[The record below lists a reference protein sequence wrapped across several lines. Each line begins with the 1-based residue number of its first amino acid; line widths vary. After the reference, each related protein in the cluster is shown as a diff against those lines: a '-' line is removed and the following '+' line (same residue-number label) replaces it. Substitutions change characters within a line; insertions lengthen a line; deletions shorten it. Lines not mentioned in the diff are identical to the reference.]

1 MIRKLLKY
9 LKGYRL
15 YTILTPISIVFEVL
29 FEVYIPFIMAQ
40 IIDIGIANKDISYI
54 NKKGLLM
61 IFMAFLALFFGALSA
76 YLSSTAGTGFAKNI
90 RQGVFYKIQNFSFS
104 NIDNFSTPS
113 LVTRLTT
120 DVTNTQMAFI
130 MSIRMMVRA
139 PVMFVFAVIM
149 SVRIDAELSLIFLFA
164 IPFIAISL
172 AIISSKAYPR
182 FREMLERYDKLNAI
196 VQENLTAIRVVKAFV
211 RREHEET
218 KFEDVASSVKDSQA
232 RAEKIIIWNMP
243 IMQLVIYGC
252 IIAVAWFGGQK
263 IVFGEMQTGQLIS
276 FISYITQILMSLMM
290 LSMVFIFMVISRA
303 SIKRITE
310 VLEEEPE
317 IINPEANT
325 IFQVDNGSI
334 VFNNVSFAYSGK
346 EDSYVLE
353 NINFSI
359 ESGKTLGIIGGT
371 GSSKSSLV
379 QLIPRLYDVTKGELL
394 IAGKNV
400 KDYDL
405 KTLRDAVA
413 IVLQKNVLFSGTIK
427 ENLKWGNEDATEEEI
442 IDACKV
448 AQAHDFI
455 MSFPEG
461 YDTRLGQSGVNVS
474 GGQKQR
480 LSIAR
485 SLLKKPKIIIFDDS
499 TSAVDTKTENSIKN
513 ALKSNLT
520 DTTTI
525 IISQRVSSIQDADMI
540 LILDD
545 GKINEIGIHEELIVT
560 NEIYKEIYESQQKG
574 ANING

>member
-211 RREHEET
+211 RREYEET

>member
-1 MIRKLLKY
+1 MRKLLKY

-15 YTILTPISIVFEVL
+15 YTILTPISIIFEVL

-40 IIDIGIANKDISYI
+40 IIDIGIANKDTSYI
-54 NKKGLLM
+54 NQKGLLM
-61 IFMAFLALFFGALSA
+61 ILMAFLALFFGALSA

-149 SVRIDAELSLIFLFA
+149 SVRINAELSLIFLFA

-211 RREHEET
+211 RGDYEES
-218 KFEDVASSVKDSQA
+218 KFEDVASSVKDTQA

-317 IINPEANT
+317 ITNSKTDPA
-325 IFQVDNGSI
+325 FQVEDGSI
-334 VFNNVSFAYSGK
+334 SFNNVSFAYSGK
-346 EDSYVLE
+346 EDSCVLE
-353 NINFSI
+353 DINFSI

-394 IAGKNV
+394 IAGKDV

-405 KTLRDAVA
+405 ETLRDAVA
-413 IVLQKNVLFSGTIK
+413 IVLQNNVLFSGTIRD
-427 ENLKWGNEDATEEEI
+427 NLKWGNENATEEEI
-442 IDACKV
+442 INACKV

-461 YDTRLGQSGVNVS
+461 YDTHLGQGGVNVS

-485 SLLKKPKIIIFDDS
+485 SLLKNPKIIILDDS
-499 TSAVDTKTENSIKN
+499 TSAVDTKTENSIKS

-540 LILDD
+540 IILDD
-545 GKINEIGIHEELIVT
+545 GKINEIGIHEELIEN

-574 ANING
+574 ASING

>member
-90 RQGVFYKIQNFSFS
+90 RQGIFYKIQNFSFS

-211 RREHEET
+211 RREYEET

-252 IIAVAWFGGQK
+252 IIAVAWLGGQK

-334 VFNNVSFAYSGK
+334 IFNNVSFAYSGK

-442 IDACKV
+442 INACKV

>member
-1 MIRKLLKY
+1 M
-9 LKGYRL
+9 
-15 YTILTPISIVFEVL
+15 
-29 FEVYIPFIMAQ
+29 
-40 IIDIGIANKDISYI
+40 
-54 NKKGLLM
+54 
-61 IFMAFLALFFGALSA
+61 
-76 YLSSTAGTGFAKNI
+76 
-90 RQGVFYKIQNFSFS
+90 
-104 NIDNFSTPS
+104 
-113 LVTRLTT
+113 
-120 DVTNTQMAFI
+120 
-130 MSIRMMVRA
+130 
-139 PVMFVFAVIM
+139 
-149 SVRIDAELSLIFLFA
+149 
-164 IPFIAISL
+164 
-172 AIISSKAYPR
+172 
-182 FREMLERYDKLNAI
+182 
-196 VQENLTAIRVVKAFV
+196 
-211 RREHEET
+211 ET

-232 RAEKIIIWNMP
+232 RAEKIIIWTMP
-243 IMQLVIYGC
+243 MMQLVIYGC
-252 IIAVAWFGGQK
+252 IIAVAWLGGQK

-334 VFNNVSFAYSGK
+334 IFNNVSFAYSGK

-442 IDACKV
+442 INACKV

-474 GGQKQR
+474 GTKQR

-485 SLLKKPKIIIFDDS
+485 SLLR
-499 TSAVDTKTENSIKN
+499 NQN
-513 ALKSNLT
+513 YYL
-520 DTTTI
+520 
-525 IISQRVSSIQDADMI
+525 
-540 LILDD
+540 
-545 GKINEIGIHEELIVT
+545 
-560 NEIYKEIYESQQKG
+560 
-574 ANING
+574 

>member
-1 MIRKLLKY
+1 MRRKLLKY
-9 LKGYRL
+9 LEGYRI
-15 YTILTPISIVFEVL
+15 YTVLTPISIIFEVI

-40 IIDIGIANKDISYI
+40 IIDVGIKTKDIGYI
-54 NKKGLLM
+54 NRKGLLM
-61 IFMAFLALFFGALSA
+61 ITMAFLALFFGSLSA
-76 YLSSTAGTGFAKNI
+76 YLSSTAGAGFAKNI
-90 RQGVFYKIQNFSFS
+90 RQGVYYKIQNFSFS

-120 DVTNTQMAFI
+120 DVTNTQMAFT
-130 MSIRMMVRA
+130 MSIRMLVRA
-139 PVMFVFAVIM
+139 PVMLIFAVIM

-172 AIISSKAYPR
+172 AVISTKAFPR
-182 FREMLERYDKLNAI
+182 FKEMLEKYDNLNSI

-211 RREHEET
+211 RGNYEEE
-218 KFEDVASSVKDSQA
+218 KFEDVASSVKDSQVK
-232 RAEKIIIWNMP
+232 AERIIIWNMP

-263 IVFGEMQTGQLIS
+263 IVFGEMQTGQLVS

-290 LSMVFIFMVISRA
+290 LSMVFIFMIVSRA
-303 SIKRITE
+303 SLMRITE
-310 VLEEEPE
+310 VLKEEPE
-317 IINPEANT
+317 IINPESNS

-334 VFNNVSFAYSGK
+334 VFNNVAFTYSGK
-346 EDSYVLE
+346 EDSLVLE
-353 NINFSI
+353 DINFSI

-371 GSSKSSLV
+371 GSSKTSLV

-394 IAGKNV
+394 VGGKNV
-400 KDYDL
+400 KEYDL
-405 KTLRDAVA
+405 ETLRDAVA
-413 IVLQKNVLFSGTIK
+413 IVLQNNVLFSGTIK
-427 ENLKWGNEDATEEEI
+427 ENLKWGNEDATDEEI
-442 IDACKV
+442 MNACKV
-448 AQAHDFI
+448 AEAHDFI
-455 MSFPEG
+455 ISFPDG
-461 YDTRLGQSGVNVS
+461 YETHLGQGGVNVS

-480 LSIAR
+480 ISIAR
-485 SLLKKPKIIIFDDS
+485 SLLKNPKIIILDDS

-513 ALKSNLT
+513 ALDTNLI

-545 GKINEIGIHEELIVT
+545 GKINEIGTHKELIEH